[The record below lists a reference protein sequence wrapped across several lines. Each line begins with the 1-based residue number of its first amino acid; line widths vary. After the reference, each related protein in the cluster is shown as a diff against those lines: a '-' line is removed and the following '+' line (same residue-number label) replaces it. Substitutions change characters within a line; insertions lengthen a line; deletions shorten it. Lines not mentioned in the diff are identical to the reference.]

1 MTEPAPHIYVIFL
14 LTERDILISRAS
26 TELVKQLPIEV
37 LKWWEKKNQC
47 SEIWNQSIT
56 TWTNHYSMESSLDPF
71 LALSDSQ
78 NLFVS
83 ETAGF

>member
-37 LKWWEKKNQC
+37 LKWWEKKINAVKFGTRVLPHGPTIIPW
-47 SEIWNQSIT
+47 S
-56 TWTNHYSMESSLDPF
+56 HP
-71 LALSDSQ
+71 
-78 NLFVS
+78 
-83 ETAGF
+83 